1 MSSTVALDMFII
13 KVKGKAKIP
22 DYIQLRDD
30 SFVLIAYFR
39 ADRPL
44 KNLEKYGLEGKE
56 EALQKLISTLPFGK
70 LQKLEI

>member
-1 MSSTVALDMFII
+1 MNLSHMYII

-30 SFVLIAYFR
+30 NFVLIAYFR

-44 KNLEKYGLEGKE
+44 KHLEKYGLEGKE
-56 EALQKLISTLPFGK
+56 DALTRVIEGLSFGK
-70 LQKLEI
+70 LQKLEL

>member
-1 MSSTVALDMFII
+1 MESDSPSMYII

-30 SFVLIAYFR
+30 KFVLIAYFR

-44 KNLEKYGLEGKE
+44 QKMEKYGLEGKE
-56 EALQKLISTLPFGK
+56 EELKKIITNLPFGK
-70 LQKLEI
+70 LQKLEL